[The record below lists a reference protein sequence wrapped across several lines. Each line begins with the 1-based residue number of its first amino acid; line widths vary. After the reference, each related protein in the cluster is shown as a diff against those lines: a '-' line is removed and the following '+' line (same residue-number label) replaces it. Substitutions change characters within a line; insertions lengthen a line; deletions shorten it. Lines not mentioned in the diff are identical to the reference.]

1 MFGKKLKIVF
11 FTVLFIFI
19 SNSLFAVEEYVS
31 DLYRQLDTIFTTK
44 SEDKLNSLLAK
55 YSNDKYYYLIEN
67 YTQKKIRRLIV
78 NNEYDFAMTAT
89 LAVIENNLDNEEA
102 VEMYSVISDAYEIQ
116 RKHEQ
121 ELEQK
126 RQLEIARIEAEKE
139 KQRGNV
145 EKEYVAATKTE
156 KGAVY
161 VSGKETKLTHSNWKI
176 SMGLVDAL
184 MLMDK
189 ASEITT
195 FHYGISA
202 DYRYEYTL
210 DNQSVIGADV
220 FAGVQ
225 FMGFAEQENLVPMLG
240 DAEVDFKAAFP
251 QVSKNLFFR
260 FGFEALIAG
269 KQDVEFAPNTAGIVG
284 NFYSPLV
291 GVKFE
296 HIQLGNM
303 KLDLGAEW
311 LAGHLFQKDIKL
323 AAGGSLNLEFPF
335 AEMEKVKLNMNIGL
349 RDKLFL
355 KNSGI
360 ENRASV
366 ILAIGVE
373 NVIR

>member
-284 NFYSPLV
+284 TFYSPLV
-291 GVKFE
+291 GIKFE
-296 HIQLGNM
+296 HLQLGNM
-303 KLDLGAEW
+303 KVDLGAEW